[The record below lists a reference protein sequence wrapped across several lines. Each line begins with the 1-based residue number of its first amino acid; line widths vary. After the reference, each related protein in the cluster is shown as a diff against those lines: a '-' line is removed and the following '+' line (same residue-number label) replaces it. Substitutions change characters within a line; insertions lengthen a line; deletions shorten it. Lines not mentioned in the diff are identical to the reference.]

1 MSYTDSV
8 NPDLQARVSDRL
20 KKRCKSG
27 ELATDK
33 DILQWN
39 ILFFDMDGVRVA
51 GISETAKEKKQAEMV
66 SQALNQELTSRG
78 WPPPAIVDSGN
89 GYYLIYRVEL
99 SRDDDDLIANA
110 IKGAAGL
117 NW

>member
-1 MSYTDSV
+1 MYVIYNSV
-8 NPDLQARVSDRL
+8 NPDLQARVSNRL

-39 ILFFDMDGVRVA
+39 ILFFDIDAIRLA
-51 GISETAKEKKQAEMV
+51 GISATAEEKKQAEIV
-66 SQALNQELTSRG
+66 AQALEQELTSRG

-110 IKGAAGL
+110 IKARI